1 MKKLRLSE
9 ERAKALYKDASPVER
24 AILEDTFG
32 IEALIKK
39 GESFVCIYPRPQG
52 VWCLTKDH
60 RAIKPSSGVPVR
72 PCPDDMLGVGVVTED
87 LAFIVH
93 PEPSVVLQWGNPDTS
108 IDAPALFD
116 TDSMDFETTTRAIVA
131 AHEGIKT
138 KWRDDDRFE
147 YVGAPAAQWC
157 RDLPGGNWHLPTLR
171 ILKAMSEHIG
181 QINECLRAFGCH
193 IVAPDYHWSSIVKKN
208 DPRCAFV
215 VLMHYG
221 SVDYYSKDCYICV
234 RAVSAFHFED
244 FKF

>member
-9 ERAKALYKDASPVER
+9 ERAKALYKDASQVER

-60 RAIKPSSGVPVR
+60 RAFKAADIEVKWDR
-72 PCPDDMLGVGVVTED
+72 DDLLGVGVVTED

-93 PEPSVVLQWGNPDTS
+93 PGPSVVLPWGNPDTS

-116 TDSMDFETTTRAIVA
+116 TDSVDFETATRAIVA
-131 AHEGIKT
+131 AHEGVKT
-138 KWRDDDRFE
+138 KWCDDDRFE

-171 ILKAMSEHIG
+171 VLKSMSEHIG

-193 IVAPDYHWSSIVKKN
+193 IVGPGYHWSSTAKK
-208 DPRCAFV
+208 DAPRCAFV
-215 VLMHYG
+215 VLMNDG
-221 SVDYYSKDCYICV
+221 SVCYSHMLTYYCL

>member
-1 MKKLRLSE
+1 MKKLQLSE

-32 IEALIKK
+32 IETFN
-39 GESFVCIYPRPQG
+39 ERPLG

-72 PCPDDMLGVGVVTED
+72 PCPDDLLGVGVVTDD

-93 PEPSVVLQWGNPDTS
+93 PGPSVVLPWGNTYVS
-108 IDAPALFD
+108 IDAPVLLD
-116 TDSMDFETTTRAIVA
+116 TDSVDFETATRAIVA
-131 AHEGIKT
+131 AHEGVKS
-138 KWRDDDRFE
+138 KWCDDDHFE

-171 ILKAMSEHIG
+171 TMKSMSEHIG
-181 QINECLRAFGCH
+181 QINECLRAFDCH
-193 IVAPDYHWSSIVKKN
+193 IVAPGYHWSSTVKKDN
-208 DPRCAFV
+208 PRCAFV
-215 VLMHYG
+215 VLMDNGYVG
-221 SVDYYSKDCYICV
+221 YNFKYTYSCV